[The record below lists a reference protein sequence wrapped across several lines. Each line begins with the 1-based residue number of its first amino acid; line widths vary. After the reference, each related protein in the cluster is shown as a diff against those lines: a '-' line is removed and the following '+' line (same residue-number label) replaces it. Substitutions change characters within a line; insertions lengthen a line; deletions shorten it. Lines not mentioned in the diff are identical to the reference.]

1 MARKRSEF
9 KVDRRKFL
17 TGVAVAGTA
26 TAVAASQQAANAAS
40 GASLQSD
47 AVRPTPSAVLPSAK
61 LAAAEIQLPPELPRV
76 GGPAG
81 SDFMVDVIKSLNIE
95 YIFANPAS
103 SFRGLHES
111 LLTYGKNTQPEFIT
125 CMHEESSAGMAHG
138 YFKVTGRPIVVLVH
152 GTVGLQHATMA
163 IYNAWCDRAPVI
175 VMGGND
181 LDASKRP
188 PGVPTIHSA
197 QDINALV
204 RDSTKWDDTP
214 VSLEHF
220 AQSVVRAY
228 KIAMTPPHA
237 PVMIAL
243 DAELQEETVHN
254 RAKLS
259 IPKLTHTMPPQADLG
274 AIRETAKLLVGAQ
287 MPVIVVDRVAR
298 TPNA

>member
-1 MARKRSEF
+1 MARKRSEL

-17 TGVAVAGTA
+17 TGMAMAGTA

-47 AVRPTPSAVLPSAK
+47 AVRPTPSAV
-61 LAAAEIQLPPELPRV
+61 
-76 GGPAG
+76 
-81 SDFMVDVIKSLNIE
+81 
-95 YIFANPAS
+95 
-103 SFRGLHES
+103 
-111 LLTYGKNTQPEFIT
+111 
-125 CMHEESSAGMAHG
+125 
-138 YFKVTGRPIVVLVH
+138 
-152 GTVGLQHATMA
+152 HATMA

-204 RDSTKWDDTP
+204 RDFTKWDDTP

-259 IPKLTHTMPPQADLG
+259 IPKLTHTRPPQADLG
-274 AIRETAKLLVGAQ
+274 AIRETAKLLVGGQ